1 MPDDKV
7 NATGVKLKACG
18 SNVAAQVILCGL
30 LVPIKHLMPFDE
42 VYGTFV
48 KLKAWGPNA
57 ARQVIFVWQVI
68 KSMLSYIDLKLLQQQ
83 YIL

>member
-18 SNVAAQVILCGL
+18 PNVAAQVILCGL
-30 LVPIKHLMPFDE
+30 LVLIKHLMPFDE
-42 VYGTFV
+42 VYATFV
-48 KLKAWGPNA
+48 KLLGSKCS
-57 ARQVIFVWQVI
+57 RQFIFVWQVI